1 MKPRNKF
8 LEQIKRSRDA
18 AQAGAEA
25 ATAPKPVSE
34 MTEAELDQEAERLN
48 RELRASKEQAVEV
61 GRQEAAGR
69 GSGRLIFP
77 RRKKRPWK

>member
-1 MKPRNKF
+1 MPKRNTF
-8 LEQIKRSRDA
+8 IEQLRAKQEA
-18 AQAGAEA
+18 ARTEAEA
-25 ATAPKPVSE
+25 TARSKPISE
-34 MTEAELDQEAERLN
+34 MSEAELDREMERLN

-69 GSGRLIFP
+69 GSGRIIFP